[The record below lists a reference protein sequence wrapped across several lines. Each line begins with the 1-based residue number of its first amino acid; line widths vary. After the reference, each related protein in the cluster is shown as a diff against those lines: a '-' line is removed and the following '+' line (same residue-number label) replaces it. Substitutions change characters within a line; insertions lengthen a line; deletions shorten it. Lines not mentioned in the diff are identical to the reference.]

1 MAAKNRGQHDIDF
14 RRSAAPE
21 AERANPN
28 HRTLQAKQLATLLGS
43 ETACFGGPFDSDSF
57 ETPSGPSKASG
68 DDRSIT
74 KSPTKVHDPYTGT
87 SESGA

>member
-1 MAAKNRGQHDIDF
+1 MAQAKRGQHDIDF

-28 HRTLQAKQLATLLGS
+28 HRTLQANRLAALLGS

-57 ETPSGPSKASG
+57 EIPSGPSVASG
-68 DDRSIT
+68 DARGIT
-74 KSPTKVHDPYTGT
+74 KSPIKVHDPMAGM
-87 SESGA
+87 GGGV